1 VPVSIATRGTSPS
14 GPHGG
19 GWVIEDDIVVPIYT
33 IERPK
38 KDYYLVTKLDANSP
52 VEVGVSLRPGEV

>member
-1 VPVSIATRGTSPS
+1 MPVSIATRGTSPS

-19 GWVIEDDIVVPIYT
+19 GGVIEDDIVVPIYT